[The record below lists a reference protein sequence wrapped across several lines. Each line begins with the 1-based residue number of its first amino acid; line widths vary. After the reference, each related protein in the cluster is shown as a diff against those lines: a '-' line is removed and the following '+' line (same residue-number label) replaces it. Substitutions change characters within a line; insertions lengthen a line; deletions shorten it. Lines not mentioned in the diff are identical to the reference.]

1 MFFILKKRW
10 SFLSILPNK
19 KTIEFIGRY
28 VNIGR
33 FDYYRK
39 QAKLFDRLKQ
49 IWKDVDWYSIICSIK
64 ISMPISAI
72 YFMPKKSCLY

>member
-28 VNIGR
+28 VNINR
-33 FDYYRK
+33 FAYYRK

-49 IWKDVDWYSIICSIK
+49 IWKDINWYSIICS
-64 ISMPISAI
+64 M
-72 YFMPKKSCLY
+72 ML